1 MGDGVAAL
9 RWALPQNRPSRPC
22 LGHRLCAG
30 GCRAPAPAVGSGGS
44 SSSSS
49 RGKVAAAALAAALVS
64 SLEARGAAGARKGGR
79 RVVLQAEEPE
89 APETGEEL
97 SKASASQQLLQ
108 RLREEVDGGYE
119 MVARIFLSASS
130 DLRGEMISIL
140 AEETMGL
147 PVENFRW
154 LLRAMRRADVSP
166 ESLVQLYH
174 RVEEWFLEQ
183 EPNQEQWAQVVYAL
197 ALSGRLEEAAK
208 IVETMEEGSDRRF
221 PKPDARMY
229 NLLVQE
235 VAKRQGLSA
244 ASRLLTRV
252 YAQGLVPEALFFLLL
267 VVAHCAA
274 SPSQLDRAKLF
285 LRRGEQLMRS
295 QRFGFR
301 LDLKYDP
308 LYLYTALMAGYF
320 RVGRF
325 SDVFTM
331 LGVMRQRGIRPNFV
345 TFSILQKTCFARPN
359 AAAEVRQL
367 LRVMEQIRVD
377 PETTNYNDL
386 IQCYGQSGQMTL
398 ALQVAN
404 RMREAGIRWNKV
416 TYLNLI
422 KAVGSAGQVEL
433 ALRLLTRMRSDGVR
447 PEGAHYTCA
456 FIGLA
461 RAGYYEDAQRV
472 FQRLVDLGGVRNQ
485 PYNMMMAIHCRRG
498 DMEAA
503 QEVME
508 SMKDAGWPPDVMTYR
523 IMLEGHIEAACDWPA
538 ALGLQEAVA
547 DLRHGLLRLRQD
559 PQVPEA
565 AKAAAQEQLGLE
577 QAWTKVYHLLVD
589 AAVYN
594 AEWSRAVNLTEELTS
609 YGLPVNY
616 RKHARLLEDV
626 DSSTRALA
634 ALRGTQEPQ
643 PDWSNASEKQK
654 VMLRVRARWASE
666 IPNVQKGIVPGG
678 VKKEAQLLREEASL
692 AIPTH
697 AFSASFFPGW
707 LDGGDGELEEHAE
720 LKLWQRCREQIQQGS
735 QLEAISARMGYQI
748 LYANHHATV
757 HRRPMVPLDLDSS
770 RPLVGRVVPES
781 LESLKLLFDTLG
793 WPGRHSGAVYVFLR
807 PATAKLDALLALVSA
822 AAAYPEDVYLMRSED
837 PSDASSLALECRERN
852 CRAITFS
859 LSAMLKRLPA
869 ALLVNRR
876 FLVTNSEDVIKTECV
891 PFDESL
897 RRRLIHQPAPG
908 EMMAPE
914 PEEEEDEEEDD
925 EKPERKGDASS
936 VWVQWLRRNR
946 LHQMIRYDGHQL
958 RLDGVM
964 HRPALSKGESFRAR
978 AQRNGELFR
987 GPGVAGAAGR
997 RRPGLLLRLVLRARK
1012 GDLQVDWG
1020 DRLMRVP
1027 CDPRSIPEGT
1037 ITRCLRDKWD
1047 VRHATPKVT
1056 LQPCRPPSES
1066 RAAVRVERRFPLAQL
1081 VACRC

>member
-485 PYNMMMAIHCRRG
+485 FAYNMMMAIHCRRG

-523 IMLEGHIEAACDWPA
+523 IMLEGHIAACDWPA

-634 ALRGTQEPQ
+634 ALRG
-643 PDWSNASEKQK
+643 
-654 VMLRVRARWASE
+654 
-666 IPNVQKGIVPGG
+666 GG
-678 VKKEAQLLREEASL
+678 
-692 AIPTH
+692 H
-697 AFSASFFPGW
+697 
-707 LDGGDGELEEHAE
+707 
-720 LKLWQRCREQIQQGS
+720 
-735 QLEAISARMGYQI
+735 
-748 LYANHHATV
+748 
-757 HRRPMVPLDLDSS
+757 
-770 RPLVGRVVPES
+770 
-781 LESLKLLFDTLG
+781 
-793 WPGRHSGAVYVFLR
+793 
-807 PATAKLDALLALVSA
+807 LLA
-822 AAAYPEDVYLMRSED
+822 P
-837 PSDASSLALECRERN
+837 
-852 CRAITFS
+852 
-859 LSAMLKRLPA
+859 
-869 ALLVNRR
+869 
-876 FLVTNSEDVIKTECV
+876 
-891 PFDESL
+891 
-897 RRRLIHQPAPG
+897 
-908 EMMAPE
+908 
-914 PEEEEDEEEDD
+914 
-925 EKPERKGDASS
+925 
-936 VWVQWLRRNR
+936 
-946 LHQMIRYDGHQL
+946 
-958 RLDGVM
+958 
-964 HRPALSKGESFRAR
+964 
-978 AQRNGELFR
+978 
-987 GPGVAGAAGR
+987 
-997 RRPGLLLRLVLRARK
+997 
-1012 GDLQVDWG
+1012 
-1020 DRLMRVP
+1020 
-1027 CDPRSIPEGT
+1027 
-1037 ITRCLRDKWD
+1037 
-1047 VRHATPKVT
+1047 
-1056 LQPCRPPSES
+1056 
-1066 RAAVRVERRFPLAQL
+1066 
-1081 VACRC
+1081 